1 MPSSDESTA
10 FSAGA
15 EASYPL
21 LVKNGIVAIL
31 LALCCVAPR
40 VHADEGQWPPD
51 RIGELDKSR
60 LASLGFRLSTTDL
73 YSENGGLMR
82 AAVNIGGCSAALV
95 SADGLIATNH
105 HCAYRAIQQNSTPE
119 KDYLANGFVAKD
131 RQSELQGKGYNVLV
145 LRSIRDV
152 TPELRKVEVAAKDD
166 YERMLGIERKKKEL
180 VLDCEKKQKGLRCE
194 VATFYMGSE
203 YKLFESLELVDV
215 RLVYA
220 PPAGIGEFGGEI
232 DNWMWPRHTGDFAL
246 MRAYADAKGN
256 SSEYSDK
263 NVPYRPASFLKMSA
277 EGVQPGDFVAVLGYP
292 GRTQRYLRALE
303 IERQMKQALPESAEF
318 LSSWVGLLEKQATRN
333 KDIAIKV
340 AAQKKGFANS
350 AKNSKGMLE
359 GLGHLGLLERRRDE
373 EKRLAEWLKSPGR
386 EKQASAVGE
395 LDEMVKER
403 ERVFL
408 RELLLGNALRGPN
421 LLGVAVDLV
430 RRAKESAKPDLER
443 EEAFMDRN
451 AVRLWK
457 NQERRLRDFD
467 AEVDAALLASLAVRA
482 KNLPAE
488 MAIDTLA
495 RLATGDEAAT
505 AKSLAAKLRGS
516 TLAKTESTKKL
527 FHGPAS
533 AVDSS
538 TDFLLVLA
546 RALVIEI
553 EAMEKLQKTREG
565 RVLRTGPSY
574 FEALRAV
581 TKKPFYPDANG
592 TLRLSYATVSGYVP
606 KDGLTATPQTVLGG
620 AVKKH
625 TGAPPFEL
633 PKAVLDK
640 ARGAKDSYWSDPT
653 LGDVPT
659 CFLSNADTTGGNSG
673 SPVIDGNGRLVG
685 LNFDRVWENIAGDF
699 GWGAD
704 RSRNI
709 SVDVRYML
717 WLLDR
722 VAGADAILQELGV
735 AGFRSQPTRRGR
747 EAPASTPP
755 APSNGRTPEARGCGC
770 SFVRHDPHVGWMLT
784 LLALVVPARRRI
796 RTARST

>member
-1 MPSSDESTA
+1 MPSCDQSTA
-10 FSAGA
+10 FYEGA

-21 LVKNGIVAIL
+21 LVKNGIRSLL

-51 RIGELDKSR
+51 RLGELDKSR

-82 AAVNIGGCSAALV
+82 AAVNIGGCSAAFV
-95 SADGLIATNH
+95 SPDGLIATNH
-105 HCAYRAIQQNSTPE
+105 HCAYRAIQSNSTPE
-119 KDYLANGFVAKD
+119 KDYLANGFVAKNK
-131 RQSELQGKGYNVLV
+131 QSELQGKGYNVLV

-152 TPELRKVEVAAKDD
+152 TPEIRKVEASTKDD
-166 YERMLGIERKKKEL
+166 YERMLAIEKKRKEL
-180 VLDCEKKQKGLRCE
+180 VLECEKKQKGLRCE
-194 VATFYMGSE
+194 VATFSMGDE
-203 YKLFESLELVDV
+203 YKLFESLELTDV

-220 PPAGIGEFGGEI
+220 PPAGIGEFGGEV

-246 MRAYADAKGN
+246 MRAYSDAKGN
-256 SSEYSDK
+256 PSEYSDK
-263 NVPYRPASFLKMSA
+263 NVPYRPPSFLKVSA
-277 EGVQPGDFVAVLGYP
+277 DGVAPGDFVAVLGYP
-292 GRTQRYLRALE
+292 GRTQRYLRAQE

-318 LSSWVGLLEKQATRN
+318 LSSWVGLLEKQATRS
-333 KDIAIKV
+333 KDVAIKV

-373 EKRLAEWLKSPGR
+373 EKRLLSWLKSPGH
-386 EKQASAVGE
+386 EKQAAAVAE
-395 LDEMVKER
+395 LDAMVKER

-408 RELLLGNALRGPN
+408 RELLLSNALRGPN

-443 EEAFMDRN
+443 EEAYMDRN

-467 AEVDAALLASLAVRA
+467 AEVDAALLASLATRA
-482 KNLPAE
+482 KQLPPE
-488 MAIDTLA
+488 LAIDPLA
-495 RLATGDEAAT
+495 RLATGDETAT
-505 AKSLAAKLRGS
+505 ARSLVGRMRGS
-516 TLAKTESTKKL
+516 VLAKSESTKKL
-527 FHGPAS
+527 FDGPAS
-533 AVDSS
+533 AVDAS
-538 TDFLLVLA
+538 TDSLVVLA
-546 RALVIEI
+546 RALVAEI

-565 RVLRTGPSY
+565 RALRTGPAY
-574 FEALRAV
+574 FEALRAT

-592 TLRLSYATVSGYVP
+592 TLRLSYATVGGYVP

-625 TGAPPFEL
+625 TGTPPFEL

-640 ARGAKDSYWSDPT
+640 ARAAKDSYWSDPI
-653 LGDVPT
+653 LGDVPM

-673 SPVIDGNGRLVG
+673 SAVIDGNGRLVG

-722 VAGADAILQELGV
+722 VADADSILEELGV
-735 AGFRSQPTRRGR
+735 AGFRSQPARRGR
-747 EAPASTPP
+747 EAPASAPP
-755 APSNGRTPEARGCGC
+755 VSSGGGTPEVRSCGCG
-770 SFVRHDPHVGWMLT
+770 FEARDARLGWVWVGLS
-784 LLALVVPARRRI
+784 LLVAMRRWPR
-796 RTARST
+796 RARSA